1 MTRRLRLSRFG
12 MAILLCALSTSVP
25 AAQSDPL
32 PPALIE
38 KTLKA
43 NFPEFFELL
52 ALPND
57 AIDANAI
64 RKNADWLEAAFRK
77 ARLCHAT
84 TRQ

>member
-1 MTRRLRLSRFG
+1 MTKRLRLAGCSL
-12 MAILLCALSTSVP
+12 AIMLCALSTSVA
-25 AAQSDPL
+25 AAQSDSL
-32 PPALIE
+32 PPALIQ
-38 KTLKA
+38 KTLQA
-43 NFPEFFELL
+43 NFPELFELL

-77 ARLCHAT
+77 ARLCNAT